1 MAKVRVHELAKE
13 LQMENKALV
22 DMIRELGIEVK
33 TSSSTLSDEEASL
46 IKGHL
51 EGTKSLVVE
60 EQRIKSTVIRRRKK
74 IVEVTPEPGQV
85 LEPAPAPPVG
95 AVPEPSLPEITPEP
109 PIPTPSEPPLV
120 PSTLPAETVHPK
132 AAPPEPAA
140 VVAPEMVPETVPTE
154 PTRPEVAVETV
165 PPAPAE
171 PPAPKLVKPPRP
183 AKMTPAKV
191 IRQAPAPAP
200 APAPPP
206 SAPSVPPILQPK
218 AAPTALKA
226 AEEKKAEAEK
236 KEKGAPKKPVK
247 SGRGAAE
254 PEPARGKVFKKRKEV
269 LEREEL
275 YEVGARDGRV
285 FKAMKA
291 GKLTAKKFKKTE
303 ITTPKAIK
311 RRIKI
316 AETIPVGE
324 LAKRMGVKGSDL
336 IRRLI
341 ALGLMVNLNQSVDF
355 DVAALVAGEFGYEI
369 DKISFE
375 EEELLKLH
383 IDQPE
388 ELTPRPPVVTIMG
401 HVDHGKTSLL
411 DLIRKTN
418 ITQGEAGGITQHIG
432 AYHVQLDRGEI
443 VFLDTPGHEAF
454 TAMRARGAQVT
465 DIVVLVVA
473 ADDGVMQQTKEAIDH
488 SRAAGVPIIVAVNK
502 IDKPGANP
510 ERIRRQLAENG
521 LAPEEWG
528 GDTIFA
534 EVSAKTGQGVDNLL
548 EMILL
553 QAEVLELKANP
564 KKPAVGRVVEAR
576 LDKGRG
582 PMATVLI
589 QGGTLKPGDPF
600 VCGVQ
605 FGKVRALY
613 NDFGQKVDQAPPS
626 TPVEVHGFS
635 GVPMAGEE
643 FLVLEDER
651 TAKQVSAHRLQKKR
665 EAELSKTSKITLEKL
680 YEQIQEGQ
688 VKELNII
695 LKADVQ
701 GSVEAITEALHK
713 LSTPEVKVNI
723 IHVSTGAV
731 TETDIMLGSAS
742 KAIIIGFNVRPNS
755 KAQELAEQE
764 QVEIRFYDIIYQL
777 VSEVKDAMAGMLEP
791 IQKEVVNGHAEVRQL
806 FHIPKVGTV
815 AGCGVLD
822 GKIDRSAKARL
833 LRDSVVIFDGRLS
846 SLKRFKDDAREVV
859 AGYECGLSLDG
870 YNDIKLGDI
879 IESYYVEE
887 IQATL

>member
-1 MAKVRVHELAKE
+1 
-13 LQMENKALV
+13 
-22 DMIRELGIEVK
+22 
-33 TSSSTLSDEEASL
+33 
-46 IKGHL
+46 
-51 EGTKSLVVE
+51 
-60 EQRIKSTVIRRRKK
+60 
-74 IVEVTPEPGQV
+74 
-85 LEPAPAPPVG
+85 
-95 AVPEPSLPEITPEP
+95 
-109 PIPTPSEPPLV
+109 
-120 PSTLPAETVHPK
+120 
-132 AAPPEPAA
+132 
-140 VVAPEMVPETVPTE
+140 
-154 PTRPEVAVETV
+154 
-165 PPAPAE
+165 
-171 PPAPKLVKPPRP
+171 
-183 AKMTPAKV
+183 
-191 IRQAPAPAP
+191 
-200 APAPPP
+200 
-206 SAPSVPPILQPK
+206 
-218 AAPTALKA
+218 
-226 AEEKKAEAEK
+226 
-236 KEKGAPKKPVK
+236 
-247 SGRGAAE
+247 
-254 PEPARGKVFKKRKEV
+254 
-269 LEREEL
+269 
-275 YEVGARDGRV
+275 
-285 FKAMKA
+285 
-291 GKLTAKKFKKTE
+291 
-303 ITTPKAIK
+303 
-311 RRIKI
+311 
-316 AETIPVGE
+316 
-324 LAKRMGVKGSDL
+324 
-336 IRRLI
+336 
-341 ALGLMVNLNQSVDF
+341 
-355 DVAALVAGEFGYEI
+355 
-369 DKISFE
+369 
-375 EEELLKLH
+375 
-383 IDQPE
+383 
-388 ELTPRPPVVTIMG
+388 
-401 HVDHGKTSLL
+401 
-411 DLIRKTN
+411 
-418 ITQGEAGGITQHIG
+418 
-432 AYHVQLDRGEI
+432 
-443 VFLDTPGHEAF
+443 
-454 TAMRARGAQVT
+454 
-465 DIVVLVVA
+465 
-473 ADDGVMQQTKEAIDH
+473 
-488 SRAAGVPIIVAVNK
+488 